1 MSNFQ
6 WQQIFG
12 KVSMGLCKSIQKKPD
27 FFYTGEYKLIYND
40 CLQDIHNETITDS
53 LRKIYCCKDDLTDEK
68 NDVYIYHEY
77 CCTWSNLM
85 NQYKNSLLFLTLLIL
100 GNTLILAGSI
110 ISNCYLIWVSIKQ
123 SEDDVYNGF
132 NRKAFRSKP
141 RFPSF
146 GNITEILRS
155 KNPMVR
161 LKLEFDVDN
170 IETTIDWK
178 LANDR
183 FTPMQ
188 NSCVSSIT
196 KSELSD

>member
-1 MSNFQ
+1 M
-6 WQQIFG
+6 
-12 KVSMGLCKSIQKKPD
+12 
-27 FFYTGEYKLIYND
+27 
-40 CLQDIHNETITDS
+40 
-53 LRKIYCCKDDLTDEK
+53 
-68 NDVYIYHEY
+68 
-77 CCTWSNLM
+77 
-85 NQYKNSLLFLTLLIL
+85 LFLTLLIL